1 MKKFYILLFAVPVLL
16 FTILYVSI
24 WWFLAAVAVVMIFTA
39 YRFYAVRLSAMR
51 TENEILE
58 QQVEELHIQLDNS
71 IVKEQKATK
80 EAENVRQLKQQLL
93 TIMSHEIRTPMN
105 GVMGMSLLLTDT
117 PLNTEQQ
124 EYVKTIRNCGES
136 LLTTVNDILANDA
149 LDFSKL
155 DREEK
160 KLDYKDLDLRDC
172 VEETL
177 DMFAG
182 KAAKAG
188 FDLLY
193 EIDANVPAQIIGDSK
208 RLRQVLMNL
217 VENAVKF
224 TTHGEVFTA
233 IHLENNETGNNPML
247 SFEVRDTGTGIAK
260 DQLRQLFKGI
270 PGKEFNRE
278 AEQQTSGLG
287 LVICRKLAE
296 LMGGNIEVKSQE
308 GQGSTFTFTIPR
320 IKR

>member
-1 MKKFYILLFAVPVLL
+1 VLGDTVETHRQTDLLLEPFSERYFYNGPVGKGGSNRNRDRKLDHYYTSLNRSIERFMKKFYILLFAVPVLL
-16 FTILYVSI
+16 FTILYLSI

-39 YRFYAVRLSAMR
+39 YRFYAARLEAMR

-71 IVKEQKATK
+71 IVKEQKASK

-177 DMFAG
+177 DMFATR
-182 KAAKAG
+182 AAKTG

-193 EIDANVPAQIIGDSK
+193 EIDANVPA
-208 RLRQVLMNL
+208 
-217 VENAVKF
+217 
-224 TTHGEVFTA
+224 
-233 IHLENNETGNNPML
+233 
-247 SFEVRDTGTGIAK
+247 
-260 DQLRQLFKGI
+260 
-270 PGKEFNRE
+270 
-278 AEQQTSGLG
+278 
-287 LVICRKLAE
+287 
-296 LMGGNIEVKSQE
+296 
-308 GQGSTFTFTIPR
+308 
-320 IKR
+320 